1 MFYDIVIMPE
11 EMKQVLFRLT
21 LDEYKEAERIASIT
35 SNAGKISSDSV
46 AALAK
51 ACLFTRINEW
61 KQIEAMQKAIE
72 ERDAALK
79 TRNVPTQGFGY
90 L

>member
-1 MFYDIVIMPE
+1 MPDEKSQIVS
-11 EMKQVLFRLT
+11 FRLT
-21 LDEYKEAERIASIT
+21 AEEYKEAERIASIT
-35 SNAGKISSDSV
+35 SQAGKISNDSV

-61 KQIEAMQKAIE
+61 KAIE
-72 ERDAALK
+72 ERELGLK
-79 TRNVPTQGFGY
+79 SRNVPSQRFGY

>member
-1 MFYDIVIMPE
+1 MPKDF
-11 EMKQVLFRLT
+11 KQVSFRLSPE
-21 LDEYKEAERIASIT
+21 EYKEAERIASIT
-35 SNAGKISSDSV
+35 SQAGKIYNDSV

-72 ERDAALK
+72 ERDQDLK
-79 TRNVPTQGFGY
+79 ARNIPSTGYGY

>member
-1 MFYDIVIMPE
+1 MTE

-21 LDEYKEAERIASIT
+21 LEEYKEAVRIASIT
-35 SNAGKISSDSV
+35 SDAGKISNGSV

-61 KQIEAMQKAIE
+61 KGIEAMQKAIE
-72 ERDAALK
+72 ERELALK
-79 TRNVPTQGFGY
+79 SRNVPSQRFGY